1 MGKKKTHKPVRVGNF
16 GTTVISNNETNGDRN
31 KNLSIKQYQDKIKP
45 NHTDLQ
51 KSDIW
56 KIQLAIAYNFIPP
69 KDSTEST

>member
-1 MGKKKTHKPVRVGNF
+1 MRVGNF

-31 KNLSIKQYQDKIKP
+31 KNLSIKEYQDKIKP

-56 KIQLAIAYNFIPP
+56 KI
-69 KDSTEST
+69 